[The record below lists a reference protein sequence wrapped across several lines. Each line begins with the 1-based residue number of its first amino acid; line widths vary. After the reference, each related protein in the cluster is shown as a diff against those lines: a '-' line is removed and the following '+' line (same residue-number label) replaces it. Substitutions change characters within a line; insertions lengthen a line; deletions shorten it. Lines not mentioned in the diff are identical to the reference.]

1 MSTQNWTKLNEY
13 TSIKQVMTGW
23 GSVIEGKLGEQEN
36 GAQTWVNERGMSEID
51 KQYMKRYL
59 DFLKKDIQKQEIEDL
74 I

>member
-1 MSTQNWTKLNEY
+1 
-13 TSIKQVMTGW
+13 MTGW

-59 DFLKKDIQKQEIEDL
+59 DFLKKDI
-74 I
+74 